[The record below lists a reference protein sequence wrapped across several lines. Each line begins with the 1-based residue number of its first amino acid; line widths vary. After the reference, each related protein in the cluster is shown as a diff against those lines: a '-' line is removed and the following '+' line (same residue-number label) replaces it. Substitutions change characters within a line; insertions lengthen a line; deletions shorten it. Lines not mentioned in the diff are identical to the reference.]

1 MQEDFQLTING
12 LSYRAVGT
20 PLKMSLADFLKNQSI
35 ELSDGLVHR
44 GHVGLLFFLIDFNAC
59 AGPVHRLIKPSRTS
73 LISMAERELVV
84 IDSRVEDPNESS
96 LWVKLKEV
104 KDSSKDEGVS
114 LSRTISVGLEGLDD
128 GQGYSLFSDHLSSVL
143 RMNESGM
150 KLSTKHLLTVPSS
163 VGRLKKLTYKSSEGE
178 LFYRP
183 GTVLEAIRIHVLR
196 QGSCFVGGGLFTEDE
211 TSESGEAVFISLESI
226 DELREIIFEDGYWT
240 IGACVSLRSF
250 TERLKTQFP
259 LIDDFCKGFRDT
271 HFVNRYTIWEEFSTS
286 GPSSG
291 IFTVLL
297 SLGAEVIIDGLDER
311 RRMSLEELLYVETL
325 STVGEQELISAV
337 IVPEMKNSE
346 TITSH
351 YQVMTGPYEKDSII
365 RASFLVELD
374 SKNKVSNSSIW
385 FDVGSGL
392 PIRFESAEKLIK
404 GRPWSRELEQQVSSV
419 ISSGD
424 GIGGS
429 LEIGEGFQKVLIQNL
444 LLKLINEHLGEFG
457 QGPSRYQFIDLESEL
472 TVRKNN

>member
-12 LSYRAVGT
+12 LSYRAAGT

-44 GHVGLLFFLIDFNAC
+44 GHGGLLFFLIDFNSC

-73 LISMAERELVV
+73 LISMAERELVA

-96 LWVKLKEV
+96 LWVKLKAI
-104 KDSSKDEGVS
+104 KDSSKDEDVS
-114 LSRTISVGLEGLDD
+114 LSRTISIGLEGLDD
-128 GQGYSLFSDHLSSVL
+128 GQGYSLFSDHLSSAI
-143 RMNESGM
+143 RRNESGM
-150 KLSTKHLLTVPSS
+150 KVSTKHLLTVPTS

-183 GTVLEAIRIHVLR
+183 GTVLEAIRIRVLR
-196 QGSCFVGGGLFTEDE
+196 QGSCFVGGGLFAEDG

-226 DELREIIFEDGYWT
+226 DELREITFEDGHWT
-240 IGACVSLRSF
+240 VGACVSLRSF
-250 TERLKTQFP
+250 AERLKTKFP
-259 LIDDFCKGFRDT
+259 LIDDFCKSFRDT
-271 HFVNRYTIWEEFSTS
+271 HFVNRYTVWEEFSSS

-291 IFTVLL
+291 ILTVLL

-325 STVGEQELISAV
+325 SSVGEQELISSV
-337 IVPEMKNSE
+337 IIPEMKNSE

-351 YQVMTGPYEKDSII
+351 YQVMKGSYEKDSII

-374 SKNKVSNSSIW
+374 SKNKVSDSSIW
-385 FDVGSGL
+385 FDIGSGL
-392 PIRFESAEKLIK
+392 PMRFESAEKLIE
-404 GRPWSRELEQQVSSV
+404 GRPWTRDLEQQVSSV

-429 LEIGEGFQKVLIQNL
+429 LGLGEEFQKILIQNL
-444 LLKLINEHLGEFG
+444 LSKFINEHLGEVG
-457 QGPSRYQFIDLESEL
+457 QGSSRYQFIDLESEL